1 MAAMAL
7 PNDPIYPRLLRGA
20 VISGMKLGVGTD
32 WDWESGEWGRGWGR
46 RRRRRGVGEI
56 DNLPIGPRGAAL
68 PVIDDETRPELLP
81 GDRELETAGIIILA
95 EQEGE
100 DWDSADSDTAMGA
113 FWVN

>member
-1 MAAMAL
+1 MAATAL

-32 WDWESGEWGRGWGR
+32 WDWESGEWGYWGWGR
-46 RRRRRGVGEI
+46 RRRRRGGVGEI

-81 GDRELETAGIIILA
+81 GDRELDTAGIIILA
-95 EQEGE
+95 EQEG
-100 DWDSADSDTAMGA
+100 GR
-113 FWVN
+113 VGLC